1 MTSFEEGKFMS
12 HAGWMLWAASGWKSR
27 AGMALFVRT
36 FKLRTYTHTHID
48 MYIYMKYEIWYMIY
62 DIGYMIYDIYDIF
75 DIYDIYDV
83 YDMI

>member
-36 FKLRTYTHTHID
+36 FKLRTYTHTYWYV
-48 MYIYMKYEIWYMIY
+48 YIYMKYDIW
-62 DIGYMIYDIYDIF
+62 YMIYDIYDIF